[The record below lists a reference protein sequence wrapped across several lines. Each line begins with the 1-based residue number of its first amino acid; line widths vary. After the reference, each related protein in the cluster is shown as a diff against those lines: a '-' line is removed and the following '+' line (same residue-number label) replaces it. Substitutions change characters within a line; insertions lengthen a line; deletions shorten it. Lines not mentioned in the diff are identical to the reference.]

1 MNILSILVLMDLL
14 YGGLNQIMLKMLK
27 NFSNLRFDEKC
38 LLINLMNILPI
49 LVLMNLLY
57 GELNQIMLSFPFVL
71 IVLIVL
77 GGLNLRA
84 YS

>member
-1 MNILSILVLMDLL
+1 
-14 YGGLNQIMLKMLK
+14 MLKMLK
-27 NFSNLRFDEKC
+27 NFTNLRFDGKC

-57 GELNQIMLSFPFVL
+57 GGLNQIMLSFLFVL

>member
-1 MNILSILVLMDLL
+1 
-14 YGGLNQIMLKMLK
+14 MLKMLK